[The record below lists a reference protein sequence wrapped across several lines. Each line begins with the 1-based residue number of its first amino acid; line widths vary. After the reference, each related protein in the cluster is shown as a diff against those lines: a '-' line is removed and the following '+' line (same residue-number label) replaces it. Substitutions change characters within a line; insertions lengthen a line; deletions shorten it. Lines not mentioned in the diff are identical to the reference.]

1 MDFCDIQK
9 IAEIDLYEI
18 LNVNKDDNIKII
30 KKKYKKMVLKVHP
43 DKPTGDKDIYEL
55 VNLSYSVLKNDKL
68 RNIYDSE
75 RSKILQNTA
84 SFVDLK
90 KYHNK
95 TKVNSIP
102 TSIDDAKKEYSNLE
116 SMYNEKHGFDNENI
130 GPISQSEMM
139 KRLNNLN
146 FNRKDFIKNTKS
158 KIKKVNLSNND
169 FNDKF
174 LKDGIIDESFSNEIM
189 AYNDSTNSSIIGYS
203 GINNFDLYNGNGADT
218 SNYSSID
225 SAFTSKLPGNVS
237 NNYNTHN
244 NVTDK
249 DRSTFKDRMKDYN
262 NATNNIKNMKI
273 NDYN

>member
-90 KYHNK
+90 NYHNK
-95 TKVNSIP
+95 TKVKSIP

-249 DRSTFKDRMKDYN
+249 DRSTIKDRMKDYN